1 MQVIQKTM
9 VRAGGDDPL
18 EYVMSDETVDRY
30 GDVIDVKGWQLGNFK
45 NNPIA
50 LFGHDSDFIVG
61 KWVNVR
67 VEGGKLKG
75 KLELLRQ
82 GISARLDEIRAAVEA
97 GVLRAVSVGFRP
109 LAEPEMRD
117 GGRGAIRTA
126 NKSWSSAR
134 L

>member
-109 LAEPEMRD
+109 LGRARD
-117 GGRGAIRTA
+117 ARRRPWAMSTA
-126 NKSWSSAR
+126 NKSSLSAPW
-134 L
+134 